1 MAEAP
6 RRIWLV
12 GLSGAGKSTVGP
24 ILARRLGYRFIDLD
38 DAIEELA
45 GETIP
50 QVFRHR
56 GEAEFRRLEVRAA
69 ALAAAATQVVVAT
82 GGGWMARRELD
93 RTSGGRVRVWLR
105 VRPESAIHRLVGG
118 GTSVRPL
125 LAGPNPEAALAA
137 LLAEREAAYAEAELV
152 LETEGRDPEEVA
164 EAALRA
170 LRRFRTGGLAEDAG
184 EDAMTETETET
195 EKISEMKTVT
205 HSSARRRS

>member
-24 ILARRLGYRFIDLD
+24 ILARRLGYGFIDLD
-38 DAIEELA
+38 DEIEELA

-50 QVFRHR
+50 RVFRHR
-56 GEAEFRRLEVRAA
+56 GEAEFRRLEARAA
-69 ALAAAATQVVVAT
+69 TRAATAAKVVVAT

-93 RTSGGRVRVWLR
+93 RTSGGRVRIWLR

-118 GTSVRPL
+118 GTSARPL

-152 LETEGRDPEEVA
+152 LETEGREPEEVA
-164 EAALRA
+164 EAAVRA
-170 LRRFRTGGLAEDAG
+170 LRRFRTRGSTDDGGEG
-184 EDAMTETETET
+184 EMKGTETITET
-195 EKISEMKTVT
+195 KTVA
-205 HSSARRRS
+205 HSGSRRRS